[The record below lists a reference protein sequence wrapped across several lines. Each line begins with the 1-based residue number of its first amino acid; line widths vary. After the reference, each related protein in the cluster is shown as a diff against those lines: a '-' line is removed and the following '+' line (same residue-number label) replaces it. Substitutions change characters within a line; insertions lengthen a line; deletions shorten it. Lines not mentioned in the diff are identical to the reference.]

1 MVIDK
6 IKAVHPEV
14 PVIIYIN
21 KSGALLERM
30 ATSGVDIVSLD
41 WTVTVPEARK
51 RIGTARL
58 APEERIGDG
67 FLQDFPS
74 LFRVLVRIMFFAIAK
89 EGFPFCS
96 LDTNEPARDGGGYGS
111 GGGAFNGFFLARQGW
126 LGSLCP
132 ALRTYARYHN
142 PRD

>member
-41 WTVTVPEARK
+41 WTVTVPEARQ
-51 RIGTARL
+51 RIGTRRD
-58 APEERIGDG
+58 PTRIILHRYWKILIL
-67 FLQDFPS
+67 FL
-74 LFRVLVRIMFFAIAK
+74 
-89 EGFPFCS
+89 
-96 LDTNEPARDGGGYGS
+96 
-111 GGGAFNGFFLARQGW
+111 FLK
-126 LGSLCP
+126 
-132 ALRTYARYHN
+132 LRTAQKLNLHYFQVVCPQTRTG
-142 PRD
+142 

>member
-1 MVIDK
+1 MRFFYVRGCGLRSVAFLYLSQLPPVHWFVLYVPQRMVIEK

-51 RIGTARL
+51 RIGT
-58 APEERIGDG
+58 
-67 FLQDFPS
+67 
-74 LFRVLVRIMFFAIAK
+74 
-89 EGFPFCS
+89 
-96 LDTNEPARDGGGYGS
+96 
-111 GGGAFNGFFLARQGW
+111 
-126 LGSLCP
+126 LG
-132 ALRTYARYHN
+132 
-142 PRD
+142 PR

>member
-41 WTVTVPEARK
+41 WTVTGPEARQ
-51 RIGTARL
+51 RIG
-58 APEERIGDG
+58 
-67 FLQDFPS
+67 
-74 LFRVLVRIMFFAIAK
+74 AIDY
-89 EGFPFCS
+89 E
-96 LDTNEPARDGGGYGS
+96 
-111 GGGAFNGFFLARQGW
+111 
-126 LGSLCP
+126 
-132 ALRTYARYHN
+132 
-142 PRD
+142 

>member
-1 MVIDK
+1 MVIEK

-51 RIGTARL
+51 RIGATQSNGIIGEIVPIDVLLTRCPL
-58 APEERIGDG
+58 AI
-67 FLQDFPS
+67 
-74 LFRVLVRIMFFAIAK
+74 
-89 EGFPFCS
+89 
-96 LDTNEPARDGGGYGS
+96 EPC
-111 GGGAFNGFFLARQGW
+111 FW
-126 LGSLCP
+126 
-132 ALRTYARYHN
+132 
-142 PRD
+142 

>member
-41 WTVTVPEARK
+41 WTVTVPEARQ
-51 RIGTARL
+51 RIGATQ
-58 APEERIGDG
+58 PVPIGIG
-67 FLQDFPS
+67 NFSVPLLFCHSFKLRKPTCMTVVPS
-74 LFRVLVRIMFFAIAK
+74 RFGDKIVGTITLFDIT
-89 EGFPFCS
+89 P
-96 LDTNEPARDGGGYGS
+96 
-111 GGGAFNGFFLARQGW
+111 
-126 LGSLCP
+126 
-132 ALRTYARYHN
+132 
-142 PRD
+142 

>member
-1 MVIDK
+1 MVIEK

-51 RIGTARL
+51 RIGAAHVIHETTIIDAV
-58 APEERIGDG
+58 G
-67 FLQDFPS
+67 
-74 LFRVLVRIMFFAIAK
+74 
-89 EGFPFCS
+89 GFPTSVLRICHRSVFHRER
-96 LDTNEPARDGGGYGS
+96 LTFP
-111 GGGAFNGFFLARQGW
+111 FL
-126 LGSLCP
+126 C
-132 ALRTYARYHN
+132 
-142 PRD
+142 

>member
-51 RIGTARL
+51 RIGTAH
-58 APEERIGDG
+58 
-67 FLQDFPS
+67 
-74 LFRVLVRIMFFAIAK
+74 IA
-89 EGFPFCS
+89 
-96 LDTNEPARDGGGYGS
+96 R
-111 GGGAFNGFFLARQGW
+111 
-126 LGSLCP
+126 
-132 ALRTYARYHN
+132 LRTISDAFQDCITAVLRVG
-142 PRD
+142 

>member
-1 MVIDK
+1 MVIEK

-51 RIGTARL
+51 RIGATHLAITIDSLLTAYKYPL
-58 APEERIGDG
+58 PDG
-67 FLQDFPS
+67 SCRCF
-74 LFRVLVRIMFFAIAK
+74 
-89 EGFPFCS
+89 
-96 LDTNEPARDGGGYGS
+96 
-111 GGGAFNGFFLARQGW
+111 W
-126 LGSLCP
+126 
-132 ALRTYARYHN
+132 
-142 PRD
+142 

>member
-41 WTVTVPEARK
+41 WTVTVPEARQ
-51 RIGTARL
+51 RIGETRPTRADRL
-58 APEERIGDG
+58 LTFFC
-67 FLQDFPS
+67 FL
-74 LFRVLVRIMFFAIAK
+74 
-89 EGFPFCS
+89 
-96 LDTNEPARDGGGYGS
+96 
-111 GGGAFNGFFLARQGW
+111 FFLP
-126 LGSLCP
+126 LIC
-132 ALRTYARYHN
+132 
-142 PRD
+142 

>member
-1 MVIDK
+1 MSPSRLSPFFFDDDVVASNVSQRMVIDK

-51 RIGTARL
+51 RIGATK
-58 APEERIGDG
+58 AP
-67 FLQDFPS
+67 PS
-74 LFRVLVRIMFFAIAK
+74 H
-89 EGFPFCS
+89 P
-96 LDTNEPARDGGGYGS
+96 TP
-111 GGGAFNGFFLARQGW
+111 
-126 LGSLCP
+126 P
-132 ALRTYARYHN
+132 T
-142 PRD
+142 

>member
-6 IKAVHPEV
+6 IKAAHPEV

-51 RIGTARL
+51 RIGVY
-58 APEERIGDG
+58 I
-67 FLQDFPS
+67 
-74 LFRVLVRIMFFAIAK
+74 LF
-89 EGFPFCS
+89 
-96 LDTNEPARDGGGYGS
+96 GYM
-111 GGGAFNGFFLARQGW
+111 
-126 LGSLCP
+126 
-132 ALRTYARYHN
+132 
-142 PRD
+142 